1 MRSNFFRKDSFIS
14 SCAEFRHFWRKEK
27 SRNNRNT
34 NTLRKFL
41 FINTFEMRGLF
52 PHTFPS
58 PIFKKTYSSCVDK
71 FSSIPITDDRDKYV
85 SRHRRFSGARGRKQ
99 PLARLH
105 TSSRPL
111 VGEKNWWMMALDVVR
126 RKLRRILRRRKGKQ
140 GGVFARADG
149 KGGCAKEGGR
159 AVGLH
164 GISAYI
170 IVSRRA

>member
-1 MRSNFFRKDSFIS
+1 MIT
-14 SCAEFRHFWRKEK
+14 
-27 SRNNRNT
+27 T
-34 NTLRKFL
+34 NTYRDIVDFPEREEGS
-41 FINTFEMRGLF
+41 NPSRGN
-52 PHTFPS
+52 
-58 PIFKKTYSSCVDK
+58 
-71 FSSIPITDDRDKYV
+71 
-85 SRHRRFSGARGRKQ
+85 
-99 PLARLH
+99 

>member
-1 MRSNFFRKDSFIS
+1 
-14 SCAEFRHFWRKEK
+14 
-27 SRNNRNT
+27 
-34 NTLRKFL
+34 
-41 FINTFEMRGLF
+41 
-52 PHTFPS
+52 
-58 PIFKKTYSSCVDK
+58 
-71 FSSIPITDDRDKYV
+71 
-85 SRHRRFSGARGRKQ
+85 
-99 PLARLH
+99 
-105 TSSRPL
+105 
-111 VGEKNWWMMALDVVR
+111 MMALDVVR